1 MRNRGIRWIKL
12 DSLEEAKKAIEQIG
26 ADPGGI
32 ASMAGKPLGRAL
44 KVENVPLPVA
54 HILKQE
60 MLSVGGDAAVHR
72 NVIVNKIEATDI
84 LLLGTTRQFKHLA
97 QKLLAQP
104 FGLKDFGQNLKA
116 VLEALEPPK
125 KRVLSCRGRDLIL
138 GERTLVMG
146 ILNVTPDSFSD
157 GGRYNHLDRALEQAE
172 RLIREG
178 ADILDI
184 GAESTRL
191 NNKEVNAEEEWSR
204 LESVLKALLPQVK
217 VPISVDTYKAEVA
230 EKALQ
235 LGVHIINDVWGLQ
248 KDPNMARVVGEY
260 QAPVVVMH
268 NQIGTN
274 YQNLM
279 SDVFTFLQR
288 SIQLAEEQ
296 GLSGDQIIIDPGIGG
311 AAFGKTL
318 ENDLEIMS
326 RLDEFKA
333 LGHPILLGTSRK
345 SMIGQTLDL
354 PVDQRVEG
362 TIATSVVGV
371 AAGVDIIRV
380 HDIEANRRA
389 VQMADAIYRKQRGEN
404 FIGA

>member
-1 MRNRGIRWIKL
+1 
-12 DSLEEAKKAIEQIG
+12 
-26 ADPGGI
+26 
-32 ASMAGKPLGRAL
+32 
-44 KVENVPLPVA
+44 
-54 HILKQE
+54 
-60 MLSVGGDAAVHR
+60 MLSVGGDASVHR
-72 NVIVNKIEATDI
+72 SVIVNKIEATDI
-84 LLLGTTRQFKHLA
+84 LLLGTLRQLQQLSHKILT
-97 QKLLAQP
+97 QP
-104 FGLKDFGQNLKA
+104 FGLKDLGRNLKA
-116 VLEALEPPK
+116 VLEALEPQK
-125 KRVLSCRGRDLIL
+125 QRVFACRGKELIL

-157 GGRYNHLDRALEQAE
+157 GGRYADLDRALEQAE
-172 RLIREG
+172 KLIQEG

-191 NNKEVNAEEEWSR
+191 NNKEVTAEEEWYR
-204 LESVLKALLPQVK
+204 LGPVLKALIPQIK

-235 LGVHIINDVWGLQ
+235 AGAHIINDVWGLQ
-248 KDPNMARVVGEY
+248 KDKDMARVAGQY
-260 QAPVVVMH
+260 QAPVIVMH
-268 NQIGTN
+268 NQLGTN

-279 SDVFTFLQR
+279 GDIFAYLQR
-288 SIQLAEEQ
+288 SIQLAEEH

-318 ENDLEIMS
+318 EYDLEIMS
-326 RLDEFKA
+326 RLEEFKA

-345 SMIGQTLDL
+345 SMIGNTLNL

-362 TIATSVVGV
+362 TLATSVVGV

-380 HDIEANRRA
+380 HDVEANRRA
-389 VQMADAIYRKQRGEN
+389 VQMADAIYRKQKGEN

>member
-1 MRNRGIRWIKL
+1 MKEHLIRWIKL
-12 DSLEEAKKAIEQIG
+12 DNQEEAKKAMMQIG
-26 ADPGGI
+26 SDPGGI
-32 ASMAGKPLGRAL
+32 AHMAGKPIGRAL
-44 KVENVPLPVA
+44 KIENIPLPVA

-60 MLSVGGDAAVHR
+60 MLSVGGDASVHR
-72 NVIVNKIEATDI
+72 SVIVNKIEATDI
-84 LLLGTTRQFKHLA
+84 LLLGTLRQLQQLSHKILT
-97 QKLLAQP
+97 QP
-104 FGLKDFGQNLKA
+104 FGLKDLGRNLKA
-116 VLEALEPPK
+116 VLEALEPQK
-125 KRVLSCRGRDLIL
+125 QRVFACRGKELIL

-157 GGRYNHLDRALEQAE
+157 GGRYADLDRALEQAE
-172 RLIREG
+172 KLIQEG

-191 NNKEVNAEEEWSR
+191 NNKEVTAEEEWYR
-204 LESVLKALLPQVK
+204 LGPVLKALIPQIK

-235 LGVHIINDVWGLQ
+235 AGAHIINDVWGLQ
-248 KDPNMARVVGEY
+248 KDKDMARVAGQY
-260 QAPVVVMH
+260 QAPVIVMH
-268 NQIGTN
+268 NQLGTN

-279 SDVFTFLQR
+279 GDIFAYLQR
-288 SIQLAEEQ
+288 SIQLAEEH

-318 ENDLEIMS
+318 EYDLEIMS
-326 RLDEFKA
+326 RLEEFKA

-345 SMIGQTLDL
+345 SMIGNTLNL

-362 TIATSVVGV
+362 TLATSVVGV

-380 HDIEANRRA
+380 HDVEANRRA
-389 VQMADAIYRKQRGEN
+389 VQMADAIYRKQKGEN